1 VLSLGAINTPKV
13 LMQSGIGDQSKLQR
27 LGVPFVQHLPG
38 VGQNFQDH
46 FLIFGCTWE
55 YHQPSVI
62 PNTARA
68 VLFWKSNPHLD
79 GPDMQI
85 IQSDGGKIKTEMKK
99 LNLPPDSW
107 WSVAPG
113 VVRPQSRG
121 QLHLMGSNPLDP
133 IRIEANTLSHPDDMK
148 AAIASIEI
156 CREIGNSAAL
166 RPFVKREL
174 MPGNLKGPALE
185 NFIREGAVTYWHQT
199 CTAKMGRDSMSV
211 VDGNLKVYGI
221 DKLRIADGSI
231 MPRVTT
237 GNTMAPCVVIGER
250 AAEILKREHRV

>member
-1 VLSLGAINTPKV
+1 MDRPNLTVLTHALVTRLTLDGKRATGVEIVYDDKVHRVGAGNEVVLSLGAINTPKV

-46 FLIFGCTWE
+46 FLIFGCIWE
-55 YHQPSVI
+55 YHQPLVI
-62 PNTARA
+62 PNTVRA

-133 IRIEANTLSHPDDMK
+133 GL
-148 AAIASIEI
+148 
-156 CREIGNSAAL
+156 
-166 RPFVKREL
+166 
-174 MPGNLKGPALE
+174 
-185 NFIREGAVTYWHQT
+185 
-199 CTAKMGRDSMSV
+199 
-211 VDGNLKVYGI
+211 
-221 DKLRIADGSI
+221 
-231 MPRVTT
+231 
-237 GNTMAPCVVIGER
+237 
-250 AAEILKREHRV
+250 